1 MSTHR
6 LYEIEQLDPDGFTSE
21 GFWSWAKAN
30 SIGHHVPREQDS
42 IFIIDGLWIYAMTF
56 PLKSWPTDP
65 SVREQNR
72 PGRWGSDRPETPSKN
87 LYGRSKWR
95 WYLLRT
101 RPEAHGYIDPSDNE
115 EEA

>member
-1 MSTHR
+1 MSNR
-6 LYEIEQLDPDGFTSE
+6 KIEVELLDPEGFTPE
-21 GFWSWAKAN
+21 GYREWAKAN
-30 SIGHHVPREQDS
+30 SIGHHVPMEEDS
-42 IFIIDGLWIYAMTF
+42 LLIVDGLWVYALTF

-65 SVREQNR
+65 SIVEQGR

-87 LYGRSKWR
+87 LDGRSKWR

-101 RPEAHGYIDPSDNE
+101 RPEAHGYVDPWSIE